1 MCTVKKLTVVD
12 FLRLIDATN
21 TFHHAKLSGNLSKKQ
36 MEQFSRFF
44 SFIGERRSFHFSPFA
59 FTRRKALDNDK
70 FEIPKRFSLFQA
82 FR

>member
-36 MEQFSRFF
+36 MEQFSRFLAL
-44 SFIGERRSFHFSPFA
+44 SAKGGRSIFL
-59 FTRRKALDNDK
+59 R
-70 FEIPKRFSLFQA
+70 SLS
-82 FR
+82 RDGKP

>member
-21 TFHHAKLSGNLSKKQ
+21 IFHHAKLSGNLSRKQ

-44 SFIGERRSFHFSPFA
+44 LALSVKGGRSIF
-59 FTRRKALDNDK
+59 LC
-70 FEIPKRFSLFQA
+70 SLS
-82 FR
+82 RDGKP